1 MKGII
6 PGNNVKVFGRAIHA
20 LAKIGED
27 IYIESEE
34 AGLFLQTVNSARSAY
49 ACLCLSP
56 HFFAIYEEGSGIK
69 WKVAMK
75 SCMMA
80 FKSLTSLEKNVD
92 KCCLELGTNEDK
104 LIVQLHQKHVIE
116 SETLQAV
123 FQKNG
128 SASTLTAQSRLMSDG
143 IQNFQASVEEVTLS
157 VSPDKVTLCNFVDD
171 EPDPT
176 KVVHTALSLEPEEF
190 ENYQLNHCA
199 EITFCLKEFRAVLT
213 LSEGSNVPVS
223 ISFEDPGR
231 PIIFSVKIEPDLEAD
246 FVLATL
252 ADHNKG
258 QLSSSGSSSPQRN
271 INKPTS
277 VVVSRPRK
285 SLNNKHAQEVVS
297 KQALHLP
304 LTSTSPSMEHKE
316 MEEYV
321 VPGTPPSKRFC
332 SMFLGLSQP
341 SQFTSMAPD
350 PDEVLAEATDE
361 EES

>member
-1 MKGII
+1 MKGVI

-27 IYIESEE
+27 IYIEPEK

-49 ACLCLSP
+49 ACFCLSP
-56 HFFAIYEEGSGIK
+56 HFFAIYEEGCGIK

-123 FQKNG
+123 FQKNS

-143 IQNFQASVEEVTLS
+143 IQNFQASAEEVTLS

-190 ENYQLNHCA
+190 ENYQLSCSA

-213 LSEGSNVPVS
+213 LSEGSNAPLS
-223 ISFEDPGR
+223 ISFEDPGS

-252 ADHNKG
+252 ADQNKG
-258 QLSSSGSSSPQRN
+258 HLLSPGSSSPQRN
-271 INKPTS
+271 INKPAS
-277 VVVSRPRK
+277 IVGSRPRK
-285 SLNNKHAQEVVS
+285 PVVNKHAQETVS
-297 KQALHLP
+297 KEALP
-304 LTSTSPSMEHKE
+304 LTNTSPSIEHSK
-316 MEEYV
+316 MDEYV
-321 VPGTPPSKRFC
+321 VPGTPPSKRFR

-361 EES
+361 EDSL

>member
-1 MKGII
+1 MKGVI

-27 IYIESEE
+27 IYIEPEK

-49 ACLCLSP
+49 ACFCLSP
-56 HFFAIYEEGSGIK
+56 HFFAIYEEGCGIK

-75 SCMMA
+75 LLRVRL
-80 FKSLTSLEKNVD
+80 FKQFFRRIVLPVHLQLSL
-92 KCCLELGTNEDK
+92 G
-104 LIVQLHQKHVIE
+104 I
-116 SETLQAV
+116 
-123 FQKNG
+123 
-128 SASTLTAQSRLMSDG
+128 RLMSDG
-143 IQNFQASVEEVTLS
+143 IQNFQASAEEVTLS

-190 ENYQLNHCA
+190 ENYQLSCSA

-213 LSEGSNVPVS
+213 LSEGSNAPLS
-223 ISFEDPGR
+223 ISFEDPGS

-252 ADHNKG
+252 ADQNKG
-258 QLSSSGSSSPQRN
+258 HLLSPGSSSPQRN
-271 INKPTS
+271 INKPAS
-277 VVVSRPRK
+277 IVGSRPRK
-285 SLNNKHAQEVVS
+285 PVVNKHAQETVS
-297 KQALHLP
+297 KEALP
-304 LTSTSPSMEHKE
+304 LTNTSPSIEHSK
-316 MEEYV
+316 MDEYV
-321 VPGTPPSKRFC
+321 VPGTPPSKRFR

-361 EES
+361 EDSL